1 MISRNLILRRTLT
14 SNAFLKRAKST
25 SRPPDDTTNIEQKVP
40 TSHLSFEKELKSRI
54 KLHGPMNISQ
64 FMLEVLSNPRKGYY
78 TTKENVLGASGD
90 FVTAPEISQM
100 FGECIAIWMVNL
112 LIFLPCIRDLK
123 DYSCLLLF
131 RFTNGAKWVALSL

>member
-1 MISRNLILRRTLT
+1 M
-14 SNAFLKRAKST
+14 KRAKST
-25 SRPPDDTTNIEQKVP
+25 SRPPDDPTKIEQKLP
-40 TSHLSFEKELKSRI
+40 PSPMSFEKELKSRI

-100 FGECIAIWMVNL
+100 FGECIAIWMVIL
-112 LIFLPCIRDLK
+112 LIFLPIIRVLK
-123 DYSCLLLF
+123 YHSIDYSSDS
-131 RFTNGAKWVALSL
+131 RMAQNG

>member
-1 MISRNLILRRTLT
+1 MISRNLILRRTIT

-25 SRPPDDTTNIEQKVP
+25 SRPPDDSSKIEPKVAQ
-40 TSHLSFEKELKSRI
+40 SQMSFEKELKSRI

-100 FGECIAIWMVNL
+100 FGECIAIWMVILVNYFLALNL
-112 LIFLPCIRDLK
+112 NLIEIYFA
-123 DYSCLLLF
+123 F
-131 RFTNGAKWVALSL
+131 RFTSGAKWEALSL

>member
-1 MISRNLILRRTLT
+1 MISRNLILRRTIT
-14 SNAFLKRAKST
+14 SNAILKRAKST
-25 SRPPDDTTNIEQKVP
+25 SRPPDDSTNIDQKVSQSP
-40 TSHLSFEKELKSRI
+40 MSFEKELKSRI

-100 FGECIAIWMVNL
+100 FGECIAIWMVIL
-112 LIFLPCIRDLK
+112 LNFSRDVK
-123 DYSCLLLF
+123 DYSC
-131 RFTNGAKWVALSL
+131 

>member
-1 MISRNLILRRTLT
+1 MISRNLILRRTIT
-14 SNAFLKRAKST
+14 SNAILKRAKST
-25 SRPPDDTTNIEQKVP
+25 SRPPDDPTKIEQKLP
-40 TSHLSFEKELKSRI
+40 PSPMSFEKELKSRI

-100 FGECIAIWMVNL
+100 FGECIAIWMVIL
-112 LIFLPCIRDLK
+112 LIFLPFVILK
-123 DYSCLLLF
+123 IIHVYYFSDS
-131 RFTNGAKWVALSL
+131 RMAQNG

>member
-1 MISRNLILRRTLT
+1 MISRNLILRRTIT
-14 SNAFLKRAKST
+14 SNAILKRAKST
-25 SRPPDDTTNIEQKVP
+25 SRPPDDSTNIEQKVSQSP
-40 TSHLSFEKELKSRI
+40 MSFEKELKSRI

-100 FGECIAIWMVNL
+100 FGECIAIWMVILVNYFLALNL
-112 LIFLPCIRDLK
+112 NLIEIYFA
-123 DYSCLLLF
+123 F
-131 RFTNGAKWVALSL
+131 RFTSGAKWEALSL

>member
-1 MISRNLILRRTLT
+1 MISRNLILRRTIA
-14 SNAFLKRAKST
+14 SNAILKRAKST
-25 SRPPDDTTNIEQKVP
+25 SRPPDDSTNIDQKVSQSP
-40 TSHLSFEKELKSRI
+40 MSFEKELKSRI

-100 FGECIAIWMVNL
+100 FGECIAIWMVIL
-112 LIFLPCIRDLK
+112 LNFLP
-123 DYSCLLLF
+123 S
-131 RFTNGAKWVALSL
+131 

>member
-1 MISRNLILRRTLT
+1 MISRNLILRRTIT
-14 SNAFLKRAKST
+14 SNAILKRAKST
-25 SRPPDDTTNIEQKVP
+25 SRPPDDSTKIEQKLP
-40 TSHLSFEKELKSRI
+40 PSSMSFEKELKSRI

-100 FGECIAIWMVNL
+100 FGECIAIWMVIL
-112 LIFLPCIRDLK
+112 LIFLPIIRVLK
-123 DYSCLLLF
+123 YHSIDYSSDS
-131 RFTNGAKWVALSL
+131 RMAQDG